1 MSAEKES
8 LGCITVGVG
17 TALQR
22 EVQIEA
28 FIQVDFPDHRVIS
41 VARLEDGSICTTV
54 ENTQSSGRNPQSSI
68 WLSKESFIG
77 MITAANLYLLRNGE
91 NIDELLKDCVANKDI
106 AYTCS
111 KNLSPKQ

>member
-1 MSAEKES
+1 MTEDES

-17 TALQR
+17 TPHKR
-22 EVQIEA
+22 EIQIEA

-54 ENTQSSGRNPQSSI
+54 ENTTSSGRNPQSSI

-91 NIDELLKDCVANKDI
+91 NVDQLLKDVIGNKDI
-106 AYTCS
+106 AYSCS
-111 KNLSPKQ
+111 KNLSPKP